1 MSDEKPETV
10 NVEAEASKE
19 TPVFIM
25 NLPEDPEASLVET
38 KFKRTIN
45 TLAKVY
51 PKIDEARA
59 NIRTHSRPGTKT
71 RFEVEVFIEVP
82 GHRFEFV
89 EEGWD
94 LPIVFDRI
102 SDKVKRLMT
111 KPEDRT
117 SYKNYPTRSEFAAA
131 TK

>member
-1 MSDEKPETV
+1 MSEENPETV
-10 NVEAEASKE
+10 NMEAEASRE

-25 NLPEDPEASLVET
+25 NLPEDPEGSLVEA

-45 TLAKVY
+45 TLAKAY

-59 NIRTHSRPGTKT
+59 NIRTHSRPGSRT
-71 RFEVEVFIEVP
+71 RFEVEVFIKIPER
-82 GHRFEFV
+82 RFEFV

-102 SDKVKRLMT
+102 SEKVKRLMT

-117 SYKNYPTRSEFAAA
+117 SYKNYPTRAEFASA
-131 TK
+131 TE